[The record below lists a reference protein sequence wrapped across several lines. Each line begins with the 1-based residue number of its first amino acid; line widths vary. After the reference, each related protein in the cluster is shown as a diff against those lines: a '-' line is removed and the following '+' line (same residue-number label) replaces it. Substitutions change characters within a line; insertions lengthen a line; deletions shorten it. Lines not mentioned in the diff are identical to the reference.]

1 MTLRLGQFLLTI
13 VIAFALSACGGGGG
27 SGGNTPPP
35 PMTPPLSSDASLSS
49 LSVTGGTLDPAFNPA
64 VTNYTATVPHS
75 SNSADVSA
83 ITSDNNA
90 SFTINGSNNVT
101 VALAVGDNTITIA
114 VTAEDGAT
122 SQTYTVVVTRLNF
135 AQEVH
140 FYVSLGTSLSVG
152 IQPNASGANQLTD
165 DGYAD
170 QLFDIIK
177 PLFDIIEPETRELQL
192 LKLGCPGETTTT
204 MMDGGICTYPEGSQ
218 LAAAVAFLNAQKD
231 KIELI
236 TIDIGA
242 NDLLEAGCLV
252 GTAIDFDCINDVS
265 MQISIDLPVI
275 LSALRDAA
283 DPGTPIVAMNYYN
296 PFLAFWLIGIEG
308 QVLAIESASAVSI
321 LNNDMGLTYA
331 AFEIPVADVA
341 SAFQSDDFVTLVPL
355 PLPPPNDVVPVNV
368 SVICLLTYMCEPD
381 PVGPNIHAN
390 PTGYG
395 VIAATF
401 AAILP

>member
-1 MTLRLGQFLLTI
+1 MKSLSNVI
-13 VIAFALSACGGGGG
+13 VLVAWAILIAACGGG
-27 SGGNTPPP
+27 GGNTPPP
-35 PMTPPLSSDASLSS
+35 PMPPPLSSDASLSS

-75 SNSADVSA
+75 SNSVDVSA
-83 ITSDNNA
+83 TTSDNNA
-90 SFTINGSNNVT
+90 IFTINGSNNVT
-101 VALAVGDNTITIA
+101 VALAVGDNTITIV

-122 SQTYTVVVTRLNF
+122 AQTYTVVVTRLNF

-152 IQPNASGANQLTD
+152 IQPDASGANQLTD

-192 LKLGCPGETTTT
+192 MKLGCPGETTTT

-231 KIELI
+231 KVELI
-236 TIDIGA
+236 TIDMGA

-265 MQISIDLPVI
+265 MQISIDLLVI
-275 LSALRDAA
+275 LPALLEAA

-331 AFEIPVADVA
+331 QFGIPVADVA
-341 SAFQSDDFVTLVPL
+341 SAFQSDDFVTIVPS
-355 PLPPPNDVVPVNV
+355 PLPPPNDFIPLNV
-368 SVICLLTYMCEPD
+368 ATICLLTYMCEPA

-401 AAILP
+401 AATLL

>member
-1 MTLRLGQFLLTI
+1 MKSMSNII
-13 VIAFALSACGGGGG
+13 VLVAWSILIAACGGGGG
-27 SGGNTPPP
+27 STPSP
-35 PMTPPLSSDASLSS
+35 PMPPPLSSDASLSS

-90 SFTINGSNNVT
+90 SFTINGSNNTT
-101 VALAVGDNTITIA
+101 VALAVGDNTITIV

-152 IQPNASGANQLTD
+152 IQPDASGANQLTD

-204 MMDGGICTYPEGSQ
+204 MMNGGICTYPEGSQ

-236 TIDIGA
+236 TIDMGA

-265 MQISIDLPVI
+265 MQVSIDLPVI